1 MSDTPKGLRQL
12 KNLAECENERLQG
25 VLNAEQKELREL
37 KEYLHVVVDEDG
49 EHYRDWVADC
59 QRLEA
64 ALAAA
69 QTELAAEREAKR
81 KALLVWLDA
90 LEKEREQRERAER
103 VEAELAQSRQWLD
116 GNTTFYD
123 VDHSVCIEE
132 SENVPVLASVSK
144 RIWYHATDDVESY
157 PFSKVIDCALA
168 PPAQGATE
176 SAPAQPESGRTDGL
190 GEWTAQQGGEESPH
204 VQVADPLA
212 QSRQAALPY
221 VVEYRRK
228 DQAHQWIPMAAFDQ
242 QTVAEKYAAPPQ
254 SGDWPWEYRVAE
266 AATQPAQDGMVL
278 VPRDILARVLTAHGC
293 STVDWDAMREL
304 QKLWIPLATAPDTK
318 PTDGRKKP

>member
-1 MSDTPKGLRQL
+1 VSDTPKGLRQL

-103 VEAELAQSRQWLD
+103 VEAE
-116 GNTTFYD
+116 
-123 VDHSVCIEE
+123 
-132 SENVPVLASVSK
+132 
-144 RIWYHATDDVESY
+144 
-157 PFSKVIDCALA
+157 
-168 PPAQGATE
+168 
-176 SAPAQPESGRTDGL
+176 
-190 GEWTAQQGGEESPH
+190 
-204 VQVADPLA
+204 LA